1 MAKRKAVR
9 RARHVAKRLLRP
21 VSKLLWRQPLDRP
34 ATLDLLEGYRLD
46 VKQDA
51 DVTLPVLDPASGQRP
66 TAFGRGRVSFEPEF
80 VWKIE
85 TDAVVRSIRIAPS
98 GTVLLND
105 RQLLNLD
112 FDSLPGILDR
122 PGKVDADLVELAI
135 APWSHTW
142 SAYYDFLMF
151 VVAKLCRIK
160 DVLDEETWNRATI
173 CYASR
178 GKSFEREYLG
188 KLGLDH
194 QAVVDTRMGT
204 RLSAK
209 EAVVSNIQ
217 HNWLP
222 SPSSVAALRH
232 HLLNGS
238 PESAAG
244 KRIYLSR
251 GKTRRVAN
259 EREVLGI
266 LAMHGF
272 ETIEDRLRPVE
283 EQIQLFRAASIIV
296 APHGSSLANLVWCTP
311 GAQVVELFSA
321 SFTWAYYYYLSRV
334 VGLGYNYLVD
344 NSQKPAHW
352 SNTQED
358 MVVDLRA
365 LERVVERIIER
376 R

>member
-1 MAKRKAVR
+1 M
-9 RARHVAKRLLRP
+9 
-21 VSKLLWRQPLDRP
+21 
-34 ATLDLLEGYRLD
+34 
-46 VKQDA
+46 
-51 DVTLPVLDPASGQRP
+51 TLPVLDPASGQRP
-66 TAFGRGRVSFEPEF
+66 TAFGRDRVSFEPEF

-85 TDAVVRSIRIAPS
+85 TDTVVRSIRIAPS

-122 PGKVDADLVELAI
+122 PGKVVDDLVELAI

-160 DVLDEETWNRATI
+160 DVLDKRPGTEPRSATPREGRASSGST
-173 CYASR
+173 S
-178 GKSFEREYLG
+178 E

-238 PESAAG
+238 SESAAG

-251 GKTRRVAN
+251 GKTRRVVN